1 MKIRD
6 FYLNDETGGLY
17 IEFSTKEDGD
27 DFYRTLELTYDDV
40 IYYSPTII
48 DDLEEIDE
56 DLILEIIVEF
66 SKENDLPEEIS
77 L

>member
-1 MKIRD
+1 MRIRD

-27 DFYRTLELTYDDV
+27 DFYRTLELTYDEV
-40 IYYSPTII
+40 TYYSPTIVE
-48 DDLEEIDE
+48 DLEDVDE
-56 DLILEIIVEF
+56 DLMLEIIVEY

>member
-40 IYYSPTII
+40 IYYSPTIV
-48 DDLEEIDE
+48 DDIEDIDE
-56 DLILEIIVEF
+56 DLILEIILEY

>member
-6 FYLNDETGGLY
+6 YYLNDETSGLY

-27 DFYRTLELTYDDV
+27 DFYRTLELAHDEIT
-40 IYYSPTII
+40 YYSPTII
-48 DDLEEIDE
+48 EDLEDLDE
-56 DLILEIIVEF
+56 DLISEIIVEY